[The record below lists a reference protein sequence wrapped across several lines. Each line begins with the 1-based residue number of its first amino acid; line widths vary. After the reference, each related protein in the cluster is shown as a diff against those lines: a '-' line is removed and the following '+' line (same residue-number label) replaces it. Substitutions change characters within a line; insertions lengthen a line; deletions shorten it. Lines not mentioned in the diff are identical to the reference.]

1 MARKGLLAGAKYNNI
16 LAHVTRFVL
25 REEPSAGHSG
35 VFSMKRRYLIIT
47 VVIAAIAAAVFFRQ
61 TYRQGPAQAEG
72 PHGRVRVPVAV
83 EVAPVARQAIN
94 EIGIYTGTL
103 LPESQFTVAPKV
115 AGRLEKIL
123 VDIGDEVRRGELIA
137 LLDDDEFVQQVDQAR
152 AELDVALANIE
163 ESSSELGLRRR
174 EFERAKT
181 LREKKIISESE
192 LDAAE
197 AQYTA
202 ALAKQKVAQAQAVQK
217 EAVLKAAQVRL
228 DYTRIR
234 ASWEDSSRSRVVGER
249 YVDEG
254 AMLAANDSIV
264 SVVGIDTLKAVIHV
278 IERDY
283 PRIRAGQEAIIT
295 TDAHPGQTFSGTIA
309 RVAPVLKEAARQA
322 RVEITVDNPGK
333 ALTPGMFVRVQ
344 IRFDRRENARVVP
357 VKALVRNNGTRSVFL
372 ADMEHSRARLVPV
385 EIGIIEEDMAEV
397 VSPEIAGFVVTV
409 GHHLLE
415 DGSQII
421 LPEAMPQR
429 KTGDDPE
436 GRAPEDES
444 SRP

>member
-1 MARKGLLAGAKYNNI
+1 
-16 LAHVTRFVL
+16 
-25 REEPSAGHSG
+25 
-35 VFSMKRRYLIIT
+35 MKRRYLIIT

-192 LDAAE
+192 LDA
-197 AQYTA
+197 
-202 ALAKQKVAQAQAVQK
+202 
-217 EAVLKAAQVRL
+217 
-228 DYTRIR
+228 
-234 ASWEDSSRSRVVGER
+234 
-249 YVDEG
+249 
-254 AMLAANDSIV
+254 
-264 SVVGIDTLKAVIHV
+264 
-278 IERDY
+278 
-283 PRIRAGQEAIIT
+283 
-295 TDAHPGQTFSGTIA
+295 
-309 RVAPVLKEAARQA
+309 
-322 RVEITVDNPGK
+322 
-333 ALTPGMFVRVQ
+333 
-344 IRFDRRENARVVP
+344 
-357 VKALVRNNGTRSVFL
+357 
-372 ADMEHSRARLVPV
+372 
-385 EIGIIEEDMAEV
+385 
-397 VSPEIAGFVVTV
+397 
-409 GHHLLE
+409 
-415 DGSQII
+415 
-421 LPEAMPQR
+421 
-429 KTGDDPE
+429 
-436 GRAPEDES
+436 
-444 SRP
+444 